1 MRSLTTSLQFGL
13 SALLIAITGCAGPG
27 STTTGARPVLYPN
40 AKLNTVGQDRANQDS
55 DACMAQ
61 AAAAG
66 LTPEEKNNSVMR
78 GAEKGAGIGGV
89 AAAVGTLVRGQS
101 IERVVENGAAGA
113 VVGGATG
120 ATAGAMSKKPSST
133 YRNFVQRC
141 LKDKGYEVIGWN

>member
-1 MRSLTTSLQFGL
+1 
-13 SALLIAITGCAGPG
+13 
-27 STTTGARPVLYPN
+27 
-40 AKLNTVGQDRANQDS
+40 
-55 DACMAQ
+55 MAQ